1 MSDSHKKQ
9 KTSKHDGTSNRKKK
23 QISSTVS
30 GRDLQQ
36 LDFYNIIAQKSADI
50 FTIFDM
56 DFNIIFVSPS
66 IEKILGFTP
75 QEHKKRKLD
84 QILTPDSLQSA
95 FNVYA
100 EEMEKEKAGNVDPDR
115 NRIMELEH
123 YCKDGSTRWL
133 EVNLSMIRDAQL
145 KPLGI
150 LAVSRDVSELK
161 DITNQLKES
170 EKQYRIL
177 VETAKEGIWRID
189 SNNVT
194 TYVNA
199 AMADML
205 GYAQKE
211 MIGRPIF
218 DFMFEDDI
226 PVLKERIET
235 RRVIG
240 IADVYEDRRKR
251 KDGSELWCIVS
262 GQPIMDEKGKYIGSF
277 AMYTDITDRKKA
289 EEKIAEYSTMMENV
303 IEATQTG
310 TWQWNLQTGALII
323 NEMWAHLLG
332 YTLEE
337 LSPISIKTWEM
348 LTHPDDVKKAY
359 EDLVNHYTGEKPY
372 YECEI
377 RMKHKQG
384 HWVWILTK
392 GEVIEWTPDRQPLM
406 IYGTHTDIT
415 HFKETEQA
423 LKESRQLLNNVINTI
438 PVRVFWK
445 DRNLRFLGCNKHF
458 AVDAGFEKTE
468 DIIGKTDYDMG
479 WRSEAELYRMD
490 DKEVI
495 ETGIPKIGYEESQT
509 APDGSNLWIRT
520 SKIPLRLGDEII
532 GVLGTYEDITAKKL
546 ADEKLKES
554 EERYRSIT
562 ETTHD
567 IIVLHDMNGII
578 QYVNQTG
585 INIGGYGYDEIVGKN
600 ILKFIPKKY
609 HQSIVTLHQERING
623 YMGLHQYETEIINK
637 LKKKIPVEVASS
649 PIVKNGKTVAILIVA
664 HDLTQRKMAEEL
676 LVKNKERLES
686 IIAVLQKEAKTE
698 EELFYHVLNEAI
710 KLTDSTIGYAMEY
723 NEEEKRCFI
732 KAWSDVVM
740 NQCAIQDKP
749 VIYNVEGAGIW
760 VETIK
765 QARPVVINN
774 YNDYH
779 PAKRGYPEGHVDI
792 QRFLGIPV
800 FKDNRIVATVGVA
813 NKETDYTEIDILQI
827 TMLMDS
833 AWQKIEKIK
842 SEQALA
848 ESEEKFRSL
857 ANSTPTAILL
867 YQDNKWIYANPA
879 AVNIAGYSAE
889 EFLNMNFWDIVHPDD
904 KQIVRERGTKRQTNV
919 DTVDS
924 YEFRIIAKDG
934 RIKWVYLSGVSVI
947 YKGRP
952 AGMISILD
960 ITDRKMAEESL
971 IEEKEK
977 LRITLQS
984 IGDGVIATDT
994 NGRIAV
1000 INETAQQLTG
1010 YSQEEAQGKPLS
1022 EIFVIVHELSSKPL
1036 DNPVEKVL
1044 QTQQIYELSNHT
1056 MLIAKDGTRRII
1068 ADSAAPIKDAMG
1080 RILGVVLVFRDM
1092 SEKIRLIE
1100 AVQRTQR
1107 LESLGQLA
1115 AGLAHD
1121 FNNILEGV
1129 MGYIGLASTYI
1140 KDNNISELLGEAL
1153 KSVQRAK
1160 GLTGQLLTFAKGGTP
1175 IKKTQSVIP
1184 LLKDTVK
1191 FALSGSNVKAE
1202 FNCDE
1207 DLWNAE
1213 FDYNQIAQVIENIV
1227 INAVH
1232 AMPMGGTIT
1241 VGAHNITFAL
1251 NEHPLLPAGKYIKI
1265 AIADKG
1271 IGIPKDILSKI
1282 FDPFFTTKS
1291 KGHGLGLAT
1300 GYSII
1305 ARHNGTIEVDSI
1317 PGQGTTFYIYLPATQ
1332 QKVEMEEKNKTY
1344 EKKLTG
1350 GKILVLDDD
1359 AMMQKLMISFLE
1371 HLGFEAMA
1379 VEDGQS
1385 AVNLFL
1391 HEKEKGT
1398 PFNALIFDLTVKGGM
1413 GGTEAI
1419 QLIRQHDTGVPAFVM
1434 SGYHDDQVLANP
1446 EEYGFNNGLSK
1457 PFTIEEL
1464 QHLLAKYF

>member
-1 MSDSHKKQ
+1 
-9 KTSKHDGTSNRKKK
+9 
-23 QISSTVS
+23 
-30 GRDLQQ
+30 
-36 LDFYNIIAQKSADI
+36 
-50 FTIFDM
+50 
-56 DFNIIFVSPS
+56 
-66 IEKILGFTP
+66 
-75 QEHKKRKLD
+75 
-84 QILTPDSLQSA
+84 
-95 FNVYA
+95 
-100 EEMEKEKAGNVDPDR
+100 
-115 NRIMELEH
+115 
-123 YCKDGSTRWL
+123 
-133 EVNLSMIRDAQL
+133 
-145 KPLGI
+145 
-150 LAVSRDVSELK
+150 
-161 DITNQLKES
+161 
-170 EKQYRIL
+170 L

-189 SNNVT
+189 SNCIT
-194 TYVNA
+194 TYVNM
-199 AMADML
+199 AMAAML
-205 GYAQKE
+205 GYVPEE
-211 MIGRPIF
+211 MIGRQIF
-218 DFMFEDDI
+218 EFMFADDI
-226 PVLKERIET
+226 PVLKERIKT
-235 RRVIG
+235 RREKG

-251 KDGSELWCIVS
+251 KDGSELWCLVS
-262 GQPIMDEKGKYIGSF
+262 GQPIMDEKGNYIGSF
-277 AMYTDITDRKKA
+277 AMYTDITARKKA
-289 EEKIAEYSTMMENV
+289 EEKIAEYSKMLKNV

-310 TWQWNLQTGALII
+310 TWKWNIQTGALII

-337 LSPISIKTWEM
+337 LSPISIKTWER
-348 LTHPDDVKKAY
+348 LTYPDDLKKSY

-406 IYGTHTDIT
+406 IYGTHTDIN
-415 HFKETEQA
+415 HFKETEKA
-423 LKESRQLLNNVINTI
+423 LKESQQLLNNIMDTI

-445 DRNLRFLGCNKHF
+445 DKSFRYIGCNRPF
-458 AVDAGFEKTE
+458 AVDAGFEKPE

-479 WRSEAELYRMD
+479 WRNEAELYRKD
-490 DKEVI
+490 DEEVI
-495 ETGIPKIGYEESQT
+495 ETGIPKIGYEEPQT
-509 APDGSNLWIRT
+509 VPDGSNMWIRT
-520 SKIPLRLGDEII
+520 SKIPLRSGNDII

-567 IIVLHDMNGII
+567 IIVLHDMNGIV
-578 QYVNQTG
+578 QYANQTG
-585 INIGGYGYDEIVGKN
+585 INITGYNYDEVVGKN
-600 ILKFIPKKY
+600 ILKFIPKEY
-609 HQSIVTLHQERING
+609 HQSIVALHQERING
-623 YMGLHQYETEIINK
+623 YMGLHQYETEIFNK
-637 LKKKIPVEVASS
+637 FRKRIPVEVTSS
-649 PIVKNGKTVAILIVA
+649 SIIKDGKTVAVLIVA

-676 LVKNKERLES
+676 LVKHRERLES

-698 EELFYHVLNEAI
+698 DELFYHVLNEAI
-710 KLTDSTIGYAMEY
+710 KLTDSKFGFAMEY

-732 KAWSDVVM
+732 KAWSEEVM
-740 NQCAIQDKP
+740 NQCAIQEKP
-749 VIYNVEGAGIW
+749 VIYKLEDAGIW
-760 VETIK
+760 GETIK

-774 YNDYH
+774 YKDYH
-779 PAKRGYPEGHVDI
+779 PAKRGYPEGHVNI

-842 SEQALA
+842 TEQALA

-857 ANSTPTAILL
+857 ANSTPIAILL
-867 YQDNKWIYANPA
+867 YQDDKLVYANPA
-879 AVNIAGYSAE
+879 AVNFTGCSVD

-904 KQIVRERGTKRQTNV
+904 KQIVKERGSKRQTNV

-924 YEFRIIAKDG
+924 YEFRIVLKNG
-934 RIKWVYLSGVSVI
+934 RIKWVYLTGVSII

-960 ITDRKMAEESL
+960 ITERKRAEESL

-994 NGRIAV
+994 NGRIVV
-1000 INETAQQLTG
+1000 INEVAQQLTG
-1010 YSQEEAQGKPLS
+1010 YTQEEAQGKTLS
-1022 EIFVIVHELSSKPL
+1022 EIFVIVHELSGKPL

-1056 MLIAKDGTRRII
+1056 MLIAKNGKRHII
-1068 ADSAAPIKDAMG
+1068 ADSAAPIKDTAG

-1092 SEKIRLIE
+1092 TEKIRLIE

-1140 KDNNISELLGEAL
+1140 KDNNVSELLAEAL

-1160 GLTGQLLTFAKGGTP
+1160 GLTGQLLTFAKGGAP
-1175 IKKTQSVIP
+1175 IKKVQSVIP

-1207 DLWNAE
+1207 DLFNVE

-1227 INAVH
+1227 INSVH
-1232 AMPMGGTIT
+1232 AMPMGGIIT
-1241 VGAHNITFAL
+1241 VGVHNVKFEM

-1265 AIADKG
+1265 VIADKG
-1271 IGIPKDILSKI
+1271 IGIPKEILPKI

-1317 PGQGTTFYIYLPATQ
+1317 QGKGTTFYIYLPATQ
-1332 QKVEMEEKNKTY
+1332 QKVEMEEKNQTS

-1359 AMMQKLMISFLE
+1359 EMMQKLMISFLE

-1385 AVNLFL
+1385 AVDLFL
-1391 HEKEKGT
+1391 HEKEKGV
-1398 PFNALIFDLTVKGGM
+1398 PFHALIFDLTVKGGM
-1413 GGTEAI
+1413 GGTEAV
-1419 QLIRQHDTGVPAFVM
+1419 QLIRQHDTDVPAFVM
-1434 SGYHDDQVLANP
+1434 SGYHDDPVLANP
-1446 EEYGFNNGLSK
+1446 EEYGFNDGLTK

>member
-30 GRDLQQ
+30 ERDLQQ
-36 LDFYNIIAQKSADI
+36 LDFYKIIAHKSADI
-50 FTIFDM
+50 FTILDM
-56 DFNIIFVSPS
+56 DFNVVFASPS

-75 QEHKKRKLD
+75 LESKKRKID
-84 QILTPDSLQSA
+84 QIFTPNSLQLA
-95 FNVYA
+95 LNVYS
-100 EEMEKEKAGNVDPDR
+100 EEMKKEKAGNVDPDR
-115 NRIMELEH
+115 NRILELEH

-133 EVNLSMIRDAQL
+133 EVNFSMIRDAQH
-145 KPLGI
+145 KPVGI

-170 EKQYRIL
+170 EEQYRIL

-205 GYAQKE
+205 GYSQEE
-211 MIGRPIF
+211 MIGRQIF

-226 PVLKERIET
+226 PVLKERIKIK
-235 RRVIG
+235 RVKG
-240 IADVYEDRRKR
+240 IAEVYEDRRKR

-262 GQPIMDEKGKYIGSF
+262 GQPVMDEKGNHIGSF

-289 EEKIAEYSTMMENV
+289 EEKIAKYSTMLENV

-337 LSPISIKTWEM
+337 LSPISIKTWER
-348 LTHPDDVKKAY
+348 LTYPDDVKKAY

-423 LKESRQLLNNVINTI
+423 LKESRQLLNTIIDTI

-445 DRNLRFLGCNKHF
+445 DKSLRYIGCNKPF
-458 AVDAGFEKTE
+458 AVDAGFENP
-468 DIIGKTDYDMG
+468 DGIIGKTDYDMC

-495 ETGIPKIGYEESQT
+495 ETGIPKINYEEPET
-509 APDGSNLWIRT
+509 APDGNKLWIRT
-520 SKIPLRLGDEII
+520 SKIPLRSGDEII

-609 HQSIVTLHQERING
+609 HQSIVALHQERING

-710 KLTDSTIGYAMEY
+710 KLTDSTIGFAMEY

-867 YQDNKWIYANPA
+867 YQDNKWIYTNPA

-934 RIKWVYLSGVSVI
+934 RIKWVHLSGVSVI

-1068 ADSAAPIKDAMG
+1068 ADSAAPIKDATG
-1080 RILGVVLVFRDM
+1080 RILGAVLVFRDM

-1191 FALSGSNVKAE
+1191 FALSGSNVKPE

-1391 HEKEKGT
+1391 HEKEKGA
-1398 PFNALIFDLTVKGGM
+1398 PFHALIFDLTVKGGM

-1434 SGYHDDQVLANP
+1434 SGYHDDPVLANP